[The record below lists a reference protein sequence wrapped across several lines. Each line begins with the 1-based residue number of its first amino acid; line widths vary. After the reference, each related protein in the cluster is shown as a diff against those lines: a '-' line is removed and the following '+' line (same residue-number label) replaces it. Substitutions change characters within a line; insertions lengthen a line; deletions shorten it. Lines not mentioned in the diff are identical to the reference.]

1 MGQIA
6 DNTQD
11 EHMREKILDLLV
23 TVPSIAEWP
32 PEAIEQWRALTGYL
46 RGLRR
51 ELEQRELERMF
62 DADGGDE
69 IG

>member
-1 MGQIA
+1 
-6 DNTQD
+6 
-11 EHMREKILDLLV
+11 MREKILDLLV

-32 PEAIEQWRALTGYL
+32 PEAIEQWRALASYL

-62 DADGGDE
+62 NADGGDE
-69 IG
+69 TG